1 MNEQSKAAKRRFADG
16 AFHLRYFS
24 GRGIDIGG
32 GPDPLGRYV
41 GQFARLTSCRT
52 WDLADGDAE
61 HMAGVPDGTFD
72 FAVSSHCLEH
82 LHDPHVGLRNW
93 LRIIK
98 PSGFL
103 VVTVPDFDL
112 YEGGRWPSRWNADH
126 KHAFSLSRPS
136 ARPVINAITFL
147 ARFAGV
153 ASVERLHL
161 VRDFWSDSDA
171 GTDQTL
177 NTVTESCIEFVLRK
191 CG

>member
-41 GQFARLTSCRT
+41 GQFARLVSCRT

-61 HMAGVPDGTFD
+61 HMAGVPDGSFD

-82 LHDPHVGLRNW
+82 LRDPNTGLRNW
-93 LRIIK
+93 VRIVK
-98 PSGFL
+98 PSGFV

-112 YEGGRWPSRWNADH
+112 YEGAKWPSRWNADH
-126 KHAFSLSRPS
+126 KHAFSLSRPT
-136 ARPVINAITFL
+136 APPVINVLGLL
-147 ARFAGV
+147 AAFTDN
-153 ASVERLHL
+153 ASVERVQLI
-161 VRDFWSDSDA
+161 RDFWDDSLA
-171 GTDQTL
+171 RTDQTL
-177 NTVTESCIEFVLRK
+177 NSVTESCIEFVLRK
-191 CG
+191 R